1 MEANNGRLPNSCRVF
16 RKKRRPSR
24 AASSDLSANFLA
36 EDDVDPGRY
45 EDRKLPADATDAG
58 YNRAIHDAVDF
69 GAARSRMLISDVS
82 VR

>member
-1 MEANNGRLPNSCRVF
+1 MVQSDLREPKG
-16 RKKRRPSR
+16 KKRNYR
-24 AASSDLSANFLA
+24 LLA